1 MISFLAVFAED
12 YSRGIAPDLL
22 PRAKLKI
29 LALQPAFGFAHELEE
44 KSTQVKLQD
53 ALLLSGTVPC
63 KPSCTYYP
71 RYFIGTPHGG
81 TGGEGSHLTWNSG
94 ETTEVSFSLQDDG
107 NRQVIALTR

>member
-22 PRAKLKI
+22 LRAKLKI

-63 KPSCTYYP
+63 KPSSTYYP

-107 NRQVIALTR
+107 N